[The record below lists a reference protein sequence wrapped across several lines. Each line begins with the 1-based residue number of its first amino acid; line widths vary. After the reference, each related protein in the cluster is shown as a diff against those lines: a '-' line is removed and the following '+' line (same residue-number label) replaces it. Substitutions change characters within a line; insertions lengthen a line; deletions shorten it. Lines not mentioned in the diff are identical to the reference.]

1 MSDVEHF
8 LEKYGLYLIGAVA
21 LYYAFKKLSAVATVA
36 ADAIATPISNA
47 IIDLTQP
54 AAVGVNASIML
65 PGGQLL
71 DANAV
76 TLNDALQFRYGGI
89 LYRVDHRDT
98 NNNYVA
104 VTA

>member
-1 MSDVEHF
+1 MDEAEQF
-8 LEKYGLYLIGAVA
+8 FEKHWLYIAGAVIA
-21 LYYAFKKLSAVATVA
+21 YFAFKKLMNVA
-36 ADAIATPISNA
+36 APAVDKTASIISDAYIAA
-47 IIDLTQP
+47 TQP

-65 PGGQLL
+65 PGGQII

-89 LYRVDHRDT
+89 LYRVDHRDE